1 MIFEF
6 KKYALR
12 SDDLKQA
19 YNYYQRVY
27 CKNNKDLQ
35 LIIITISNKGKIR
48 EYTHFDLT
56 FHPRIIQTK
65 KINKE
70 KDLKCILDKFE
81 SNKKLTFTESSL
93 LVALPLFET
102 GVGEDVLVEKVCEC
116 IKDKSD
122 CIPSE
127 ILDEIIVAMYLNIVE
142 YVDSDKHDELLEM
155 IDMEEKCEGIIAQIR
170 NEGKEEW
177 MNECINKGEKG
188 IIESLLETFTV
199 DAVAKLI
206 HKEKSEILEILK
218 Q

>member
-1 MIFEF
+1 M
-6 KKYALR
+6 
-12 SDDLKQA
+12 
-19 YNYYQRVY
+19 
-27 CKNNKDLQ
+27 
-35 LIIITISNKGKIR
+35 
-48 EYTHFDLT
+48 
-56 FHPRIIQTK
+56 
-65 KINKE
+65 
-70 KDLKCILDKFE
+70 
-81 SNKKLTFTESSL
+81 
-93 LVALPLFET
+93 VALPLFET
-102 GVGEDVLVEKVCEC
+102 GVDEDVLVEKVCEC

-177 MNECINKGEKG
+177 MNEGKEKWMNEGINKGEKG